1 MKEKLS
7 LFVVALVESN
17 TLLNVDSTT
26 FQTYHWAQELKV
38 IKKLKRTHFDFVQTS
53 NSRFFYFELW
63 FTKIEFET
71 ILEHKLKF
79 ISSLLFEDWLWQGN
93 YFKELEQ

>member
-26 FQTYHWAQELKV
+26 FQTCHSAQELKE

-63 FTKIEFET
+63 FTR
-71 ILEHKLKF
+71 LSLKRF
-79 ISSLLFEDWLWQGN
+79 
-93 YFKELEQ
+93 

>member
-26 FQTYHWAQELKV
+26 FQTYHWAQELKE
-38 IKKLKRTHFDFVQTS
+38 IKNKKEHILTLSRHQIQDSSTLSCGSQDWVWNDFRTQT
-53 NSRFFYFELW
+53 
-63 FTKIEFET
+63 
-71 ILEHKLKF
+71 
-79 ISSLLFEDWLWQGN
+79 
-93 YFKELEQ
+93 